1 MKFFIDLFDLSKIRK
16 KEKNR
21 IEIYVYYNYEIDIE
35 DFKTLIIKEIK
46 NKYEKENPNIIKN
59 MK

>member
-35 DFKTLIIKEIK
+35 DVKTLIIKEIK
-46 NKYEKENPNIIKN
+46 NKYEKVIPNIIKN